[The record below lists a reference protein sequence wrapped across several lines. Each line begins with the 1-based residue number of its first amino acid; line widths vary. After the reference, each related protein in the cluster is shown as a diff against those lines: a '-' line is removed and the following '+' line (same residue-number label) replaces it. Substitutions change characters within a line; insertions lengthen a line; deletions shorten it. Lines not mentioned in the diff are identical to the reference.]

1 MSSYPKP
8 RLEET
13 SDIYNS
19 QDFYGIGDIQIKGDY
34 VKKNGDIMSGNL
46 SVPSLSN
53 VFNISFKDGSTMSG
67 APDFENIE
75 TRITDLETK
84 TDELITKTTNID
96 YENEETLISGLCI
109 TEFLES
115 REVLGSNYLVVNQN
129 ISFSDGSTQY
139 TAFTNNEKAKLT
151 NIIYDENLL
160 KTSITN
166 NFYTSD
172 IMTSVYSS
180 INSQIAALN
189 SNLGNANT
197 IITGLSNK
205 CRSMLDYD
213 VYTTIAEFY
222 SKVKCSDLITSQ
234 INSLNDVISS
244 LQNQITTL
252 QTQINNSGLSSGL
265 SGIPCG
271 TIISYTS
278 TIIPDGFLK
287 CDGSFVSQITYANL
301 FAIIGHS
308 FQEGKS
314 LYSPNYFY
322 LPDIQTGVFL
332 SGTGLSGSRNY
343 GNYSVGHYIEQT
355 TMKHSHQYIDE
366 GNTSKSVVDNIN
378 ISGVPGLNLYT
389 NTTQVADNTEGTKYT
404 QDEIYDPNGT
414 RRSDTYNRPYSV
426 CVNYIIKY

>member
-19 QDFYGIGDIQIKGDY
+19 QDFYGIADIQVKGDY

-115 REVLGSNYLVVNQN
+115 SEVLGSNYLVVNQN

-151 NIIYDENLL
+151 NIIYDEDLL

-172 IMTSVYSS
+172 IMTSLYSS
-180 INSQIAALN
+180 INNQISLLH
-189 SNLGNANT
+189 SNFANANT

-252 QTQINNSGLSSGL
+252 QTQINNNSGL

-278 TIIPDGFLK
+278 NTIPDGFLK
-287 CDGSFVSQITYANL
+287 CDGSFISQITYANL

-314 LYSPNYFY
+314 LYSNYFY
-322 LPDIQTGVFL
+322 LPDIQTGIYL
-332 SGTGLSGSRNY
+332 SGSGLSGSRNY
-343 GNYSVGHYIEQT
+343 GNYSVGHFIEQT
-355 TMKHSHQYIDE
+355 TMKHSHKYDDD
-366 GNTSKSVVDNIN
+366 GNTSKSVMDS
-378 ISGVPGLNLYT
+378 ISIGGVPGISINVANT
-389 NTTQVADNTEGTKYT
+389 NVADNTSGIKYSE
-404 QDEIYDPNGT
+404 DEIYDPNGT